1 MSDFLKYSDIDPNK
15 KAFVFE
21 LDDVLFPE
29 KDYLL
34 QVYYL
39 FSNFIEFTEGFP
51 PAADMTEFMKN
62 AYTHHGDSKIFDRVK
77 QAFGIDEKYRGN
89 LERLYHSAVLPLKLL
104 LYDDVLK
111 FLQDIIVDRKQIFI
125 ITNGKPEV
133 QINKIRQT
141 EWNGL
146 ESYLK
151 VYYARELN
159 LKPEPDALSYIMKE
173 QNLHRNEILIVGA
186 NPTDSEFAASCGV
199 DFLHVREIC

>member
-1 MSDFLKYSDIDPNK
+1 MSEIFKYADIDTKK

-29 KDYLL
+29 KDYIL

-51 PAADMTEFMKN
+51 PAVDMTEFMKN
-62 AYTHHGDSKIFDRVK
+62 AYSHHGDDGIFDRVK
-77 QAFGIDEKYRGN
+77 EAFGIDEKYREN
-89 LERLYHSAVLPLKLL
+89 LERLYYTAVLPLKLL
-104 LYDDVLK
+104 LFDDVLK
-111 FLQDIIVDRKQIFI
+111 FLQDIVIDRKLIFI
-125 ITNGKPEV
+125 LTNGKPEV

-146 ESYLK
+146 EQYLK
-151 VYYARELN
+151 VYYAGELN

-173 QNLHRNEILIVGA
+173 YNLHRDEVLIVGA
-186 NPTDSEFAASCGV
+186 NETDSEFAVSCGV
-199 DFLHVREIC
+199 DFLHVSEIM